1 MNKYEREHLF
11 YLSDH
16 LTDITNG
23 ALVSKIPDV
32 NQELSDKETKEFIA
46 KKKEMKSA
54 SK

>member
-11 YLSDH
+11 CLSDH

-23 ALVSKIPDV
+23 ALVSNIPKV
-32 NQELSDKETKEFIA
+32 NQKLTDKETKEFIA
-46 KKKEMKSA
+46 KKKEMKAA